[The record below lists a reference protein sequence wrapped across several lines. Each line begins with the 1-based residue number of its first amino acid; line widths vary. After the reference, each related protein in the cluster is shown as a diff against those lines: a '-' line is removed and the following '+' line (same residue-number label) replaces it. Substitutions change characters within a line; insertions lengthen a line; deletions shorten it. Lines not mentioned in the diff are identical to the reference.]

1 MGRIVNLFVLLILFA
16 GACTRPAD
24 APSNPKAGDAS
35 VPSESGHC
43 RDLPGLVERVRRG
56 NVRGAAPD
64 LLYIPRAPNYV
75 GVPFRPTHSGPWAYV
90 NRVPLV
96 VYGPPFVEPRG
107 EVDSPATMTDVA
119 PTIARLV
126 GFDAWPDRDGW
137 ALDKGLRFE
146 RMPRLVVTIVWD
158 GGGRN
163 VLASHSNEWP
173 FLSSLMRRGS
183 SYSRMTVGS
192 SPSVTPPIHATL
204 GTGSWPSRHGIHA
217 IQQRLDDGAFED
229 PLLNLDPSAIRL
241 PTLADLYDRARDNK
255 PVTAMLASSNWHLGM
270 IGHGAQLP
278 GGDRDPV
285 VLIDEDGFTFTNEAI
300 FSLPAIG
307 DRNRLLRLINRLDVS
322 DGQADDA
329 WNGDDLFGDDSVEDV
344 LTKKGNPA
352 RVKYEQWLLEQF
364 ILREQLGADE
374 VPDLLFVNFKAA
386 DEAGHRWGMSSEQV
400 GVVIAEQDRA
410 LRRFVRFLNVR
421 VGRNQWV
428 LILTADHGQTPLPKQ
443 SGAWP
448 ISGSELLAD
457 ANRAFDHTDND
468 RTLVTQSLPSGLY
481 LDARELRSS
490 DVSKKA
496 MARWLGSYSVGDNAE
511 TPLRDEWRGRGDE
524 ELFDAVLI
532 GRRVTHRA
540 C

>member
-1 MGRIVNLFVLLILFA
+1 MGRIVNLFVLLILLA
-16 GACTRPAD
+16 GACTRSPD
-24 APSNPKAGDAS
+24 APSNPS
-35 VPSESGHC
+35 SEGTAPPVSGNC
-43 RDLPGLVERVRRG
+43 RAFAELVERVRRG
-56 NVRGAAPD
+56 NVQGAAPD

-96 VYGPPFVEPRG
+96 LYGPPFVEPRG
-107 EVDSPATMTDVA
+107 EVDSPATMADVA

-126 GFDAWPDRDGW
+126 RFNAWPDRDGRP
-137 ALDKGLRFE
+137 LDEGLRLE
-146 RMPRLVVTIVWD
+146 GGPRVVVTIVWD

-163 VLASHSNEWP
+163 VLASHSDEWP
-173 FLSSLMRRGS
+173 FLSSLMSRGTF
-183 SYSRMTVGS
+183 YSRMTVGS
-192 SPSVTPPIHATL
+192 SPSATPPIHATL

-217 IQQRLDDGAFED
+217 IQQRLGGGEFED

-241 PTLADLYDRARDNK
+241 PTLADLYDRARDNE

-285 VLIDEDGFTFTNEAI
+285 VLIDEDGFTFSNEAI
-300 FSLPAIG
+300 FSLPPIG
-307 DRNRLLRLINRLDVS
+307 DRSRLLRLIDRLDVS
-322 DGQADDA
+322 DGQADGA
-329 WNGDDLFGDDSVEDV
+329 WNGDDLFGDESVEDV

-352 RVKYEQWLLEQF
+352 RVKYEQWLLEQL
-364 ILREQLGADE
+364 ILREQLGADT
-374 VPDLLFVNFKAA
+374 VPDLLFVNFKAT

-410 LRRFVRFLNVR
+410 LKRLVRFLNET
-421 VGRNQWV
+421 VGRDQWV

-448 ISGSELLAD
+448 ISGSELQAD
-457 ANRAFDHTDND
+457 ANREFDHTDND
-468 RTLVTQSLPSGLY
+468 RALVTQTLPSGLY
-481 LDARELRSS
+481 LDAGELRAS
-490 DVSKKA
+490 DVSKQEI
-496 MARWLGSYSVGDNAE
+496 ARWLGNYTVGDNAE
-511 TPLRDEWRGRGDE
+511 TPLRGEWRGRGDE
-524 ELFDAVLI
+524 VLFDAVLV
-532 GRRVTHRA
+532 GRRLVHRS

>member
-1 MGRIVNLFVLLILFA
+1 
-16 GACTRPAD
+16 
-24 APSNPKAGDAS
+24 
-35 VPSESGHC
+35 
-43 RDLPGLVERVRRG
+43 
-56 NVRGAAPD
+56 
-64 LLYIPRAPNYV
+64 V
-75 GVPFRPTHSGPWAYV
+75 GVSFRPSHSGPWPYV

-96 VYGPPFVEPRG
+96 LYGPPFVQQRG
-107 EVDSPATMTDVA
+107 EVDSPATMADVA

-126 GFDAWPDRDGW
+126 GFDNWPERDGR
-137 ALDKGLRFE
+137 ALGKDLRLE
-146 RMPRLVVTIVWD
+146 RAPRLVVTIVWD

-217 IQQRLDDGAFED
+217 IRQRLEGGVFED

-241 PTLADLYDRARDNK
+241 PTLADLYDRARNNK

-285 VLIDEDGFTFTNEAI
+285 VLIDEDGFTFSNETI
-300 FSLPAIG
+300 FSLPAVG
-307 DRNRLLRLINRLDVS
+307 DRNRLLRLIDRLDVS
-322 DGQADDA
+322 DGQADGA
-329 WNGDDLFGDDSVEDV
+329 WNGDDLFGDESQEDV

-364 ILREQLGADE
+364 ILSEQLGGDE

-400 GVVIAEQDRA
+400 GVVLAEQDRA
-410 LRRFVRFLNVR
+410 LRRLVGFLNKT
-421 VGRNQWV
+421 VGRSQWV

-443 SGAWP
+443 SGAWS
-448 ISGSELLAD
+448 ISESELVAD
-457 ANRAFDHTDND
+457 ANMTFDHTDND
-468 RTLVTQSLPSGLY
+468 RALVTEALPSGLY
-481 LDARELRSS
+481 LDGSELRSS
-490 DVSKKA
+490 DVSRQA
-496 MARWLGSYSVGDNAE
+496 IARWLGSYTVGDNA
-511 TPLRDEWRGRGDE
+511 TAPLRGEWEGRGDE

-532 GRRVTHRA
+532 GRRVVYRA

>member
-1 MGRIVNLFVLLILFA
+1 MRRIVNLFVLLILLA
-16 GACTRPAD
+16 GACTRSGDP
-24 APSNPKAGDAS
+24 PSNPQAEDA
-35 VPSESGHC
+35 PGQSESGHC
-43 RDLPGLVERVRRG
+43 RALAGLIERVRRG
-56 NVRGAAPD
+56 NVRGVAPD
-64 LLYIPRAPNYV
+64 LLYIPRAPNYL

-96 VYGPPFVEPRG
+96 LYGPPFVEPRG
-107 EVDSPATMTDVA
+107 NIDSPATMADVA

-126 GFDAWPDRDGW
+126 GFDAWPDRDGR
-137 ALDKGLRFE
+137 ALGEGLRIE
-146 RMPRLVVTIVWD
+146 GMPRLVVTIVWD

-163 VLASHSNEWP
+163 VLVSHSNEWP

-183 SYSRMTVGS
+183 SYSQMTVGS

-217 IQQRLDDGAFED
+217 IQQRLDGGVFED

-241 PTLADLYDRARDNK
+241 STLADLYDRAHDNR
-255 PVTAMLASSNWHLGM
+255 PVAAMLASSNWHLGM

-278 GGDRDPV
+278 GGDLDPV

-300 FSLPAIG
+300 FSLPGIG
-307 DRNRLLRLINRLDVS
+307 DRSRLLQLIDSLDLS
-322 DGQADDA
+322 DGQADGA
-329 WNGDDLFGDDSVEDV
+329 WNGDDLFGDDSLEDV

-364 ILREQLGADE
+364 IVREQLGADK

-410 LRRFVRFLNVR
+410 LRRFIRFLNER

-428 LILTADHGQTPLPKQ
+428 LLLTADHGQTPFPKQ

-448 ISGSELLAD
+448 ISGAELLAD

-468 RTLVTQSLPSGLY
+468 RALATKTLPSGLY
-481 LDARELRSS
+481 LDLRELRAS
-490 DVSKKA
+490 DVSKQA
-496 MARWLGSYSVGDNAE
+496 IARWLGSYTVGDNAE
-511 TPLRDEWRGRGDE
+511 APLRGEWRGREDE
-524 ELFDAVLI
+524 DLFDAVLI
-532 GRRVTHRA
+532 GRQVAHRA